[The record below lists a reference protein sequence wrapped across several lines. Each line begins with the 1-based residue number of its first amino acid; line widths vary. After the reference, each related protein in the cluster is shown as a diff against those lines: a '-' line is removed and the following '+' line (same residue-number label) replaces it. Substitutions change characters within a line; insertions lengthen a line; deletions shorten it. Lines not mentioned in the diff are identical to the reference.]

1 MIALIVTAVI
11 GIGILCV
18 GYRYLTRLERMRWTH
33 PPEEGV
39 CEEDKCDE

>member
-11 GIGILCV
+11 GIAVLCV
-18 GYRYLTRLERMRWTH
+18 GYKYLTSLERMRWTH

-39 CEEDKCDE
+39 CEEDRDE

>member
-1 MIALIVTAVI
+1 MKLGIAVI
-11 GIGILCV
+11 LGILCV